1 MGQHK
6 GSPRMEDVETDLFS
20 TFNKHSLN
28 FQHDGNI
35 CLNNKIKLDLVS
47 HNLFRRETQLQFNV
61 TNYIRVNIKYYRN
74 TDASLTSSFIPRGKL
89 QKKMTFRASS
99 GTIEF
104 TKKIEQNGQ
113 QQRGIKLHGE
123 AENDEYKSSVMTE
136 SEGKK
141 KLKRWTGVQ
150 Q

>member
-1 MGQHK
+1 MLPLPPHL
-6 GSPRMEDVETDLFS
+6 SP
-20 TFNKHSLN
+20 
-28 FQHDGNI
+28 G
-35 CLNNKIKLDLVS
+35 VS
-47 HNLFRRETQLQFNV
+47 YRR
-61 TNYIRVNIKYYRN
+61 
-74 TDASLTSSFIPRGKL
+74 
-89 QKKMTFRASS
+89 MTFRASS

-141 KLKRWTGVQ
+141 N
-150 Q
+150 